1 MHTTTIDQLR
11 ITRWDRPIAGD
22 PLSIATPEA
31 LTALAPRLGPT
42 ATLFLHRCAWRFDV
56 GMIAEFTSYDDLAAE
71 FGVGTTQMV
80 RTVER
85 VIRFGYGRWVDTDC
99 HQLEVATTIG
109 TPPLAP
115 LVAIRPTEAA
125 TIPADIA

>member
-1 MHTTTIDQLR
+1 MHTTTIDQLT
-11 ITRWDRPIAGD
+11 ITRWDRPVAGD
-22 PLSIATPEA
+22 PLSIATHEA

-42 ATLFLHRCAWRFDV
+42 ATLFLHRCARRFDA
-56 GMIAEFTSYDDLAAE
+56 GMLAEFATYDGLAAE

-85 VIRFGYGRWVDTDC
+85 VIRFGYGRWIDTDC

-115 LVAIRPTEAA
+115 VVAIRPAKAA
-125 TIPADIA
+125 TIPPDIA